1 MATKMDNTLW
11 TWGHNDKG
19 MLGHNVGGTPGNLSS
34 PTQLPGSWSEKV
46 FGWYRTSGA
55 IKTDGTLWT
64 WGNNENGALG
74 LNQPDNT
81 EISSPTQ
88 VGTDTTWSYVVGRGI
103 LGGAAAL
110 KTDGTLWVWGSNSYG
125 ALGLN
130 QYATSPG
137 AGYAR
142 SSPTQLPGT
151 NWTQITAQN
160 LSILAQQSS

>member
-1 MATKMDNTLW
+1 MLSGDN
-11 TWGHNDKG
+11 
-19 MLGHNVGGTPGNLSS
+19 S
-34 PTQLPGSWSEKV
+34 TQANQ
-46 FGWYRTSGA
+46 FG
-55 IKTDGTLWT
+55 IKDDGTLWA
-64 WGNNENGALG
+64 WGRGTYGQLGFPGAA
-74 LNQPDNT
+74 DR
-81 EISSPTQ
+81 SSPTQ

-130 QYATSPG
+130 QYASSPG
-137 AGYAR
+137 AGEAR